1 MVGLAGNR
9 VELLGVHGIRFGKAP
24 GCLRVCIYTGYCTAV
39 TAVGLYKAVN
49 FCIGIFSKMLP
60 SLALAVIASKLDH
73 YDAAKFR
80 CVSRS
85 VRDSVSAIKKP
96 YWALGVGD
104 LLVFAGLKMGT
115 YPFVQVQRVMNKN
128 TVRCLLSLDI

>member
-1 MVGLAGNR
+1 MY
-9 VELLGVHGIRFGKAP
+9 I
-24 GCLRVCIYTGYCTAV
+24 CMDCTAV

-128 TVRCLLSLDI
+128 TVRCLLSLDS